1 MPYSNAVN
9 PVALPPGCARLATN
23 PAPTGSM
30 TFANTI
36 GALRLA
42 CCSAATLALAEARMT
57 SGASPTNSAA
67 SVRRS
72 ASPAGQ
78 RVSIRTLR
86 PSVQP
91 NCRSPSRKA
100 ASRACSIGSRPAPP
114 ISTPMRRIRSGCCAR
129 AASGHAAT
137 VPLSSVMNS
146 RRFIAAIIRS
156 PRRRGRA
163 GSAGL
168 PSRVPWRF

>member
-67 SVRRS
+67 YVRLRS

-91 NCRSPSRKA
+91 NCCSPSRNA
-100 ASRACSIGSRPAPP
+100 ASRAWSTGSLPAPP
-114 ISTPMRRIRSGCCAR
+114 ISTPIRRIRSVCCAR
-129 AASGHAAT
+129 AASGHVTAA
-137 VPLSSVMNS
+137 PPSSVMKS
-146 RRFIAAIIRS
+146 RRFIRS
-156 PRRRGRA
+156 PYPRA
-163 GSAGL
+163 VQDRPESH
-168 PSRVPWRF
+168 SRSP